1 MAEARARRAQ
11 EPRERRVRV
20 DLTEGEYIAPRGTR
34 EVTWLIRINDGWAH
48 ISQWPE
54 AEVERCQATSGVV
67 WQNITHLVVPPGTR
81 LTRVESRPAPY
92 AKRDALDYLTRS
104 KTQPARRV
112 LRQEFRVGLRGDLL
126 RTP

>member
-1 MAEARARRAQ
+1 MAEAGAPG
-11 EPRERRVRV
+11 PRERRVSI

-34 EVTWLIRINDGWAH
+34 ELTWLIRINDAWVH
-48 ISQWPE
+48 VSQWPE
-54 AEVERCQATSGVV
+54 AEIERCQATPGVV
-67 WQNITHLVVPPGTR
+67 WQNVTHLTVPAGTR

-104 KTQPARRV
+104 KTQAARRV
-112 LRQEFRVGLRGDLL
+112 LRQEYRVGPRGDLL